1 MPIVD
6 NRSHLLSGL
15 FWQNV
20 THVCCLLPFRGHLGE
35 TTEIQIPR
43 MLHVLWQPL
52 PISKSKTGLLVVSIS
67 QVVSPTLDSH
77 TTVPSST
84 EQVSRQ
90 HGPTEIVLQQGR
102 LLQLQRLLQIPMM
115 ETNKQ
120 NLYVII
126 QS

>member
-15 FWQNV
+15 LWQNV
-20 THVCCLLPFRGHLGE
+20 VHVCCLLPFRGHLGE

-43 MLHVLWQPL
+43 MLHVLWQPP

-67 QVVSPTLDSH
+67 QVVSPTLDGH

-84 EQVSRQ
+84 KQLSRQ
-90 HGPTEIVLQQGR
+90 CGPAEIFLQQGR
-102 LLQLQRLLQIPMM
+102 LLQLWRLLQIPMM

>member
-20 THVCCLLPFRGHLGE
+20 AHVCCLLPFQGHLGE

-102 LLQLQRLLQIPMM
+102 LLQLRRLLQIPMM